1 MSTYKGK
8 YLGTIG
14 HLGCLSFHYTKN
26 VVCGEG
32 GALLVND
39 AALVDRA
46 YVLWEKGTNRFDF
59 IKGKVDKY
67 MWMDIGSSFVPS
79 EAMCAF
85 LYAQLEEASEITRRR
100 TVSWSVYKQLL
111 QPLLDAGKLQ
121 ALSCSPPGCETN
133 GHIFF
138 VVLSSASERETFK
151 ASMQELGVQC
161 FSHYL
166 ALHDSPSGRKF
177 GHVRGPTENTV
188 VAQNQLLRL
197 PLFAEMTAVELHH
210 VAAAAHVALGMKPP
224 SFAHAFSVFQQE
236 WKHRNQ

>member
-1 MSTYKGK
+1 MSTYKGR

-26 VVCGEG
+26 VICGEG

-39 AALVDRA
+39 AALADRA
-46 YVLWEKGTNRFDF
+46 YVVWEKGTNRFDF

-67 MWMDIGSSFVPS
+67 CWIDIGSSFVPS

-85 LYAQLEEASEITRRR
+85 LYAQLEEAVEITRRR
-100 TVSWSVYKQLL
+100 TVIWSVYKQLL
-111 QPLLDAGKLQ
+111 QPLIDVGKLQ
-121 ALSCSPPGCETN
+121 ASSCNPPGCETN

-138 VVLSSASERETFK
+138 IVLSSASERDTFK

-166 ALHDSPSGRKF
+166 ALHESPSGRKF
-177 GHVRGPTENTV
+177 GFARGSMTNTF
-188 VAQNQLLRL
+188 VAQDQLLRL

-210 VAAAAHVALGMKPP
+210 VAAATHVALGITPP
-224 SFAHAFSVFQQE
+224 SFARAFSVFQQE
-236 WKHRNQ
+236 WNLRNH